1 MSEFTRPRAPVDG
14 MPAFSP
20 KSLRYEYELYVEQEI
35 EYYKDSVP
43 RSALLRIGD
52 EAVTSLRQQEQTSFD
67 EILLWAE
74 VDRIIRNRLR
84 VPSFTTWKRKRL
96 RRLEEYR
103 RPERWGLTADAPL
116 VTAIQ
121 QTSEHGHVLV
131 AGAKAEG
138 PAIFLAAN
146 GCQVT
151 ALNED
156 AELVDRVIHVAG
168 EAGLISRLTPCVAA
182 LDRFEPPPDAPLV
195 AVVCTSEALQRLPRH
210 ERARVIDVLK
220 SATLDGGVH
229 LVQTIAAGQAALSL
243 DELKSQYR
251 GWVTSVIP
259 DRNADQVFLARKLV
273 T

>member
-1 MSEFTRPRAPVDG
+1 MNDFTRPVDG
-14 MPAFSP
+14 MPALSP

-35 EYYKDSVP
+35 EHYKDSIP
-43 RSALLRIGD
+43 RVTLLRIGD
-52 EAVTSLRQQEQTSFD
+52 EAVTTLRDQEQKSFD

-84 VPSFTTWKRKRL
+84 VPSFNTWKRRRL

-116 VTAIQ
+116 VAAIRAR
-121 QTSEHGHVLV
+121 ENAHVLV
-131 AGAKAEG
+131 AGARAEG

-151 ALNED
+151 AQNDD
-156 AELVDRVIHVAG
+156 ADLVDRVIQVAG
-168 EAGLISRLTPCVAA
+168 EAGLISRLTPCLTA
-182 LDRFEPPPDAPLV
+182 LDRFEPTPDAPLA
-195 AVVCTSEALQRLPRH
+195 AVVCASEALQGLSRP

-229 LVQTIAAGQAALSL
+229 LVQTIAAGKAALSL
-243 DELKSQYR
+243 DELNMQYR
-251 GWVTSVIP
+251 GWATSVVP
-259 DRNADQVFLARKLV
+259 DRNSDQVFLARKLV
-273 T
+273 A

>member
-1 MSEFTRPRAPVDG
+1 MTNLPRPVAG
-14 MPAFSP
+14 MPAAFSP

-43 RSALLRIGD
+43 RVALLRIGD

-84 VPSFTTWKRKRL
+84 VPAFNAWKRRRL

-103 RPERWGLTADAPL
+103 RPERWGLTDDGPL
-116 VTAIQ
+116 VSAIR
-121 QTSEHGHVLV
+121 TREHAHVLV
-131 AGAKAEG
+131 AGARAEG

-151 ALNED
+151 ALND
-156 AELVDRVIHVAG
+156 DPDLVDRVIHVAG
-168 EAGLISRLTPCVAA
+168 EAGLISRFTPCVSA
-182 LDRFEPPPDAPLV
+182 LERFEPAPDAPLT
-195 AVVCTSEALQRLPRH
+195 AVFCTSDALQRLPIQ
-210 ERARVIDVLK
+210 ERARVINILK

-229 LVQTIAAGQAALSL
+229 LVQTIAAGKSTMSL
-243 DELKSQYR
+243 EELTSQYL
-251 GWVTSVIP
+251 GWATSVVP

-273 T
+273 A

>member
-1 MSEFTRPRAPVDG
+1 MSTLTRPGDG
-14 MPAFSP
+14 MKAFTP

-43 RSALLRIGD
+43 RSSLLRIGD

-116 VTAIQ
+116 VTEIQ
-121 QTSEHGHVLV
+121 GSDHGHVLV
-131 AGAKAEG
+131 AGARAEG

-168 EAGLISRLTPCVAA
+168 EAGLISRLTPCVSA
-182 LDRFEPPPDAPLV
+182 LERFEPAPDAPLA
-195 AVVCTSEALQRLPRH
+195 AVVCTSDALQRLTRH

-229 LVQTIAAGQAALSL
+229 LVQTIVAGQAALSL

-251 GWVTSVIP
+251 GWATSVIP

-273 T
+273 A

>member
-1 MSEFTRPRAPVDG
+1 MSTLTRPGDG
-14 MPAFSP
+14 MKAFTP

-121 QTSEHGHVLV
+121 GSEHGHVLV
-131 AGAKAEG
+131 AGARAEG

-168 EAGLISRLTPCVAA
+168 EAGLISRLTPCVSA
-182 LDRFEPPPDAPLV
+182 LERFEPAPDAPLA
-195 AVVCTSEALQRLPRH
+195 AVVCTSDALQRLTRH

-229 LVQTIAAGQAALSL
+229 LVQTIVAGQAALSL

-251 GWVTSVIP
+251 GWATSVIP

-273 T
+273 A